1 MPGVLGRYLVCSPSS
16 KVSPKN
22 KTRRPYN
29 WTKSSHMQKDTM
41 RIIDDLELILNIN
54 RSCFKV
60 LTQRQLIYLYH
71 RTRHPEIHYMT
82 LQELANEFGCSR
94 QAVDQLWRRGLKRL
108 GTLEDIQKKWKRTSR
123 G

>member
-1 MPGVLGRYLVCSPSS
+1 
-16 KVSPKN
+16 
-22 KTRRPYN
+22 
-29 WTKSSHMQKDTM
+29 M